1 MGENM
6 KHFWA
11 LAICL
16 VTTPAIAETVEVKYL
31 GPVDLETYQCREVG
45 RSSFVN
51 RVCFDPAA
59 KRMVVLLKSTYY
71 AYCRM
76 PATIVADFLNAE
88 SMGRFYNQK
97 IKSSAVGG
105 IYDCRDQ

>member
-1 MGENM
+1 M
-6 KHFWA
+6 KHVWA
-11 LAICL
+11 LAL
-16 VTTPAIAETVEVKYL
+16 FLATTPAIAETVEVKYL
-31 GPVDLETYQCREVG
+31 GPVDLETYECREIT

-51 RVCFDPAA
+51 RLCFDPIA

-71 AYCRM
+71 SYCQI

-97 IKSSAVGG
+97 IKSSAAGG
-105 IYDCRDQ
+105 TYDCRDQ